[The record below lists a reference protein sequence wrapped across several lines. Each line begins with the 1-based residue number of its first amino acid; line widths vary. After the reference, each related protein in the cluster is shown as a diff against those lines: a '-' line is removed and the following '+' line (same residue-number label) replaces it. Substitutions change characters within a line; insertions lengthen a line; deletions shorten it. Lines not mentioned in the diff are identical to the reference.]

1 MKCRGRK
8 ALVLATWFTIAAL
21 TMFAGTPSPAT
32 KKFVA
37 FACEFS
43 RMSVRDLV
51 AYADELDKTP
61 LDGIG
66 VYLNEKA
73 PDGTLVS
80 THNIMRSIWRRDVLE
95 PLVPTAREL
104 TAHPSLRESF
114 VGSFRA
120 PAKRIEW
127 GDDAGWALVASNMT
141 IVAWFAKAG
150 GFRGLSMDPE
160 DYRHAGQFIRMA
172 GDVPYDE
179 LCALARRRGC
189 EVFEGVFREYPDV
202 CILSFWF
209 LSLSH
214 AYLGSDDP
222 ARDARE
228 RGDLWPAF
236 VDGILDVMPPEASVV
251 DGNEHSY
258 RYEAKRGE
266 FARAALAMR
275 HRLPNL
281 VSPENRAK
289 FLGQVEVSFG
299 LYLDM
304 YTNPIGASWYFG
316 PENGSRVGHFAQN
329 LVGAAETADEYVW
342 FWGEKHC
349 WADWKGKGPDDER
362 KISSETWNQSLAG
375 FEDEI
380 LAVKSQAAFLERRLS
395 RLSELGVPMV
405 LNANPECAGNSEKT
419 PAPYSPWQ
427 QNKCRQGRLFR
438 DATCGDG
445 DNSSLAAEGVEN
457 GAFSVVPSR
466 DVVPGERFLVS
477 ASAKGDGAS
486 ALVAWKRNGKL
497 DWDILPP
504 VQLRFDEADGRGWRR
519 GTAFVRVPESAN
531 GMSLILSVRQRE
543 GEKCNFD
550 NVRITSLEACPDVF
564 TLGAE
569 AIGPDDGHVQGIAA
583 TEDALFLAQMKRIV
597 KVDWS
602 GKVLKVVPSPNHT
615 GDIAWH
621 GGRLY
626 AALSLESNG
635 RKVGAIRVFDG
646 DLNLVKE
653 AKVDR
658 GIDGITCMNGVL
670 YVGMGA
676 KTQPSSK
683 LHRVNVIGRFD
694 ADTLAEI
701 APRAEFDYGIETMY
715 GFQDLTNDGKNV
727 YAAFYV
733 VDGNPPMV
741 VFDSDLNVVRKG
753 WFDASQ
759 GFDVAPARFGGGKQA
774 FVWSKT
780 GKRGEKCATCTV
792 RLWIPQRGDF
802 L

>member
-1 MKCRGRK
+1 M
-8 ALVLATWFTIAAL
+8 
-21 TMFAGTPSPAT
+21 
-32 KKFVA
+32 
-37 FACEFS
+37 
-43 RMSVRDLV
+43 
-51 AYADELDKTP
+51 
-61 LDGIG
+61 
-66 VYLNEKA
+66 
-73 PDGTLVS
+73 
-80 THNIMRSIWRRDVLE
+80 
-95 PLVPTAREL
+95 
-104 TAHPSLRESF
+104 
-114 VGSFRA
+114 
-120 PAKRIEW
+120 
-127 GDDAGWALVASNMT
+127 
-141 IVAWFAKAG
+141 
-150 GFRGLSMDPE
+150 
-160 DYRHAGQFIRMA
+160 
-172 GDVPYDE
+172 
-179 LCALARRRGC
+179 
-189 EVFEGVFREYPDV
+189 
-202 CILSFWF
+202 
-209 LSLSH
+209 
-214 AYLGSDDP
+214 
-222 ARDARE
+222 
-228 RGDLWPAF
+228 
-236 VDGILDVMPPEASVV
+236 
-251 DGNEHSY
+251 
-258 RYEAKRGE
+258 
-266 FARAALAMR
+266 
-275 HRLPNL
+275 
-281 VSPENRAK
+281 
-289 FLGQVEVSFG
+289 
-299 LYLDM
+299 
-304 YTNPIGASWYFG
+304 
-316 PENGSRVGHFAQN
+316 
-329 LVGAAETADEYVW
+329 
-342 FWGEKHC
+342 
-349 WADWKGKGPDDER
+349 
-362 KISSETWNQSLAG
+362 
-375 FEDEI
+375 
-380 LAVKSQAAFLERRLS
+380 
-395 RLSELGVPMV
+395 
-405 LNANPECAGNSEKT
+405 
-419 PAPYSPWQ
+419 
-427 QNKCRQGRLFR
+427 
-438 DATCGDG
+438 
-445 DNSSLAAEGVEN
+445 
-457 GAFSVVPSR
+457 
-466 DVVPGERFLVS
+466 
-477 ASAKGDGAS
+477 
-486 ALVAWKRNGKL
+486 
-497 DWDILPP
+497 
-504 VQLRFDEADGRGWRR
+504 
-519 GTAFVRVPESAN
+519 
-531 GMSLILSVRQRE
+531 
-543 GEKCNFD
+543 
-550 NVRITSLEACPDVF
+550 RITSLEACPDVF

-780 GKRGEKCATCTV
+780 GKHGEKCATCTV

>member
-1 MKCRGRK
+1 M
-8 ALVLATWFTIAAL
+8 LATWFTIAAL

-37 FACEFS
+37 FAWEFS

-141 IVAWFAKAG
+141 IAAWFAKAG

-236 VDGILDVMPPEASVV
+236 VGGILDVMTPEARIV

-531 GMSLILSVRQRE
+531 GMSLIWSVRQRE

-583 TEDALFLAQMKRIV
+583 TEDAPFLAQMKRIV

-658 GIDGITCMNGVL
+658 GIDGITCMNGVI

-780 GKRGEKCATCTV
+780 GKHGEKCATCTV

>member
-1 MKCRGRK
+1 MNRFAVS
-8 ALVLATWFTIAAL
+8 ALLVGAAL
-21 TMFAGTPSPAT
+21 LGRADASRFVGFAW
-32 KKFVA
+32 
-37 FACEFS
+37 EFS
-43 RMSVRDLV
+43 RMSMRDLA
-51 AYADELDKTP
+51 AYAEELDKTP

-80 THNIMRSIWRRDVLE
+80 THNIMRTAWRRDVLE
-95 PLVPTAREL
+95 PLVPVAREL
-104 TAHPSLRESF
+104 TAHRALRESF
-114 VGSFRA
+114 IGSFRA

-127 GDDAGWALVASNMT
+127 NDDAGWALVASNMT
-141 IVAWFAKAG
+141 IAAWFAKAG

-160 DYRHAGQFIRMA
+160 DYRHAGQFCRMA
-172 GDVPYDE
+172 GDATYDE
-179 LCALARRRGC
+179 LCALVRRRGR
-189 EVFEGVFREYPDV
+189 ETFSGVFREYPDV
-202 CILSFWF
+202 RILSFWF

-236 VDGILDVMPPEASVV
+236 ADGILDVMTPEARII

-266 FARAALAMR
+266 FARAALAMKQ
-275 HRLPNL
+275 RLPNL

-289 FLGQVEVSFG
+289 CSNQVGVSFG

-304 YTNPIGASWYFG
+304 YTNPLGASWYFG
-316 PENGSRVGHFAQN
+316 PENGSRVRHFAHN
-329 LVGAAETADEYVW
+329 LVGAADAADEYVW
-342 FWGEKHC
+342 FWGERHC
-349 WADWKGKGPDDER
+349 WADWKGKGPNDER
-362 KISSETWNQSLAG
+362 KISPETWNRRLAG

-380 LAVKSQAAFLERRLS
+380 LAVKSQEAFAERRLS
-395 RLSELGVPMV
+395 CLSGLGVPMA
-405 LNANPECAGNSEKT
+405 LNANPDCAGDSEKV
-419 PAPYSPWQ
+419 PEPYSPWQ
-427 QNKCRQGRLFR
+427 QKKCRQGRLFR

-445 DNSSLAAEGVEN
+445 DCSSLAAESVEN
-457 GAFSVVPSR
+457 GAFSVVPGR

-477 ASAKGDGAS
+477 VSAKGDGTSAS
-486 ALVAWKRNGKL
+486 VAWKRNGKL
-497 DWDILPP
+497 DWDVLPP
-504 VQLRFDEADGRGWRR
+504 VQLRFDAADGNGWRR
-519 GTAFVRVPESAN
+519 GTAFVRVPGSAD
-531 GMSLILSVRQRE
+531 GMSLILSARQRQ

-550 NVRITSLEACPDVF
+550 NVCITSLETCPDVF

-583 TEDALFLAQMKRIV
+583 SEDALFLAQMKRIV

-602 GKVLKVVPSPNHT
+602 GKVLKIVPSPSHT

-626 AALSLESNG
+626 AALAIESDG
-635 RKVGAIRVFDG
+635 RKIGVIKVFD
-646 DLNLVKE
+646 DELNLIKE
-653 AKVDR
+653 TKVDR
-658 GIDGITCMNGVL
+658 GIDGITYMNGIL

-676 KTQPSSK
+676 KMQPSSE
-683 LHRVNVIGRFD
+683 LHRVNIIGRFN

-701 APRAEFDYGIETMY
+701 APRAEFDYGVETMY

-741 VFDSDLNVVRKG
+741 VFDSELNVARRG
-753 WFDASQ
+753 WLDASQ
-759 GFDVAPARFGGGKQA
+759 GFDIAPKRFGGGKNA
-774 FVWSKT
+774 FVWAKT
-780 GKRGEKCATCTV
+780 GNRGGKCATCTI